1 MDEVGVNKAIISIFS
16 SDYQSAEFMKSMRD
30 LASLAGVLKELSTE
44 KMYDSPIEIIRFL
57 NVIQL
62 INEASLGIKNPID
75 NEEVLYYRYRSTYL
89 NDQEPPSMSLINRMV
104 TILERNNWVVK
115 QTRQIKL
122 RDRGKR
128 LMDGLIRMGN
138 DALAYH
144 LQDDI
149 GRSLFQARRDAEI
162 SEAYDDQ
169 GISGGNKIASM
180 IYNVEEAI
188 KQLEE
193 RQLELLADR
202 NALPQLEKINQL
214 MTELEIKLNE
224 RMQQFTTIE
233 ESTIMSDLMRRS
245 TAAISKGTN
254 LSLSL
259 LTKYIQFV
267 NMQLTPTVNVISPDK
282 VRQFILA
289 MYTPEVN
296 PNIPTAHD
304 ILSFMEQDKYEG
316 ESMDGLWVPVKFAAP
331 IGTQDIEEAIEY
343 LKTYEPKVEKPF
355 IPHEEPVYEET
366 LMDERSLQEA
376 MQDASWKMTK
386 SLIETDRIED
396 YISTNGETE
405 LEELMIEAS
414 SNKWHDAILSLLAVS
429 ALTSNKKIKQR
440 TVQETKDY
448 EKQWEWIDND
458 DKRFTVRKYVN
469 DDE

>member
-1 MDEVGVNKAIISIFS
+1 MGVNKSVISIFT
-16 SDYQSAEFMKSMRD
+16 SDYQTAEFMKSMRD

-62 INEASLGIKNPID
+62 INEASLGIKEPID

-89 NDQEPPSMSLINRMV
+89 DDPEPPTMQLINRML

-214 MTELEIKLNE
+214 MTELELKLNE
-224 RMQQFTTIE
+224 RLQQFVTVE
-233 ESTIMSDLMRRS
+233 DSTIMSDLMRRS

-259 LTKYIQFV
+259 LTKYINFV
-267 NMQLTPTVNVISPDK
+267 NMQLTPTANVISPEK
-282 VRQFILA
+282 VRQFIVA
-289 MYTPEVN
+289 MYTPEAN

-316 ESMDGLWVPVKFAAP
+316 ESMDGLWIPVKFAAP
-331 IGTQDIEEAIEY
+331 IGTQDITYAIEY
-343 LKTYEPKVEKPF
+343 LRTYEPKIDKPL
-355 IPHEEPVYEET
+355 ISKEEPLYEET
-366 LMDERSLQEA
+366 VMDDRSLKEA

-386 SLIETDRIED
+386 SLIETERIEE
-396 YISTNGETE
+396 YITNNGETE
-405 LEELMIEAS
+405 LEELIVEAS

-429 ALTSNKKIKQR
+429 ALTSNKKIKQKA
-440 TVQETKDY
+440 VQQTKDY
-448 EKQWEWIDND
+448 EKQWEWIDDD
-458 DKRFTVRKYVN
+458 DKRYTVRKYTN

>member
-1 MDEVGVNKAIISIFS
+1 MGVNQSVISIFT
-16 SDYQSAEFMKSMRD
+16 SDYQTAEFMKSMRD
-30 LASLAGVLKELSTE
+30 LASLAGVLKELSSE

-62 INEASLGIKNPID
+62 INEASLGIKDPID

-89 NDQEPPSMSLINRMV
+89 DDPDPPNLQLVNRMLA
-104 TILERNNWVVK
+104 ILERNNWVVK

-180 IYNVEEAI
+180 VYNVEEAI

-214 MTELEIKLNE
+214 MKELELKLNE
-224 RMQQFTTIE
+224 RLQQFATVE

-245 TAAISKGTN
+245 TAAISRGTN

-259 LTKYIQFV
+259 LTKYIRFV
-267 NMQLTPTVNVISPDK
+267 NMQLTPTANIISPDK
-282 VRQFILA
+282 IRQFILA
-289 MYTPEVN
+289 MHTPEAN

-304 ILSFMEQDKYEG
+304 ILSFMEQDKYE
-316 ESMDGLWVPVKFAAP
+316 EEAMDGLWVPVKFAAP
-331 IGTQDIEEAIEY
+331 IGSQDIEDAIQY
-343 LKTYEPKVEKPF
+343 LKTYEPKLEKPLV
-355 IPHEEPVYEET
+355 PQEEPEYEET

-386 SLIETDRIED
+386 SLIETERIEE
-396 YISTNGETE
+396 YLIKNEETE
-405 LEELMIEAS
+405 LEELIVEAS
-414 SNKWHDAILSLLAVS
+414 STKWHDAVLSLLAVS
-429 ALTSNKKIKQR
+429 ALTSNKKINQR
-440 TVQETKDY
+440 IVQETKDY
-448 EKQWEWIDND
+448 EKEWEWIDDD
-458 DKRFTVRKYVN
+458 DKRFTIRKYVN

>member
-1 MDEVGVNKAIISIFS
+1 MDVKAPISIFT
-16 SDYQSAEFMKSMRD
+16 SDYQTAEFLKSMRD

-62 INEASLGIKNPID
+62 INEASLGIKDSID
-75 NEEVLYYRYRSTYL
+75 NEEVLYYRYQSTYPQD
-89 NDQEPPSMSLINRMV
+89 NEPPTLAQITRML
-104 TILERNNWVVK
+104 TILERNNWIIK
-115 QTRQIKL
+115 QSRQIKM
-122 RDRGKR
+122 RDRGKN

-138 DALAYH
+138 DALAYY

-162 SEAYDDQ
+162 SAAYDDQ

-214 MTELEIKLNE
+214 MLELETKLNE
-224 RMQQFTTIE
+224 RLQQFGTVE
-233 ESTIMSDLMRRS
+233 ESTKMSDLMRRG
-245 TAAISKGTN
+245 TAAISKGTS

-259 LTKYIQFV
+259 LTKYIRFV
-267 NMQLTPTVNVISPDK
+267 NMQLTPTADTISPEK

-289 MYTPEVN
+289 MHSPAANT
-296 PNIPTAHD
+296 NIPTAHD
-304 ILSFMEQDKYEG
+304 ILSFMEQNQYEQ
-316 ESMDGLWVPVKFAAP
+316 EAMDGLWVPVKFAAP
-331 IGTQDIEEAIEY
+331 IGLQDITDAVHY
-343 LKTYEPKVEKPF
+343 LETYEPKLEKPMSYQLE
-355 IPHEEPVYEET
+355 HEYEEIE
-366 LMDERSLQEA
+366 MDVRPIKEA
-376 MQDASWKMTK
+376 LQDASWKMTQ
-386 SLIETDRIED
+386 SLIDTERIEN
-396 YISTNGETE
+396 YLTEHGETE
-405 LEELMIEAS
+405 MEELIVESS

-429 ALTSNKKIKQR
+429 ALTSNNKVEQQPIEQ
-440 TVQETKDY
+440 TKDY
-448 EKQWEWIDND
+448 EKKWEWIDDD
-458 DKRFTVRKYVN
+458 DKRFTIRQYPY

>member
-1 MDEVGVNKAIISIFS
+1 MGVNESIISIFS
-16 SDYQSAEFMKSMRD
+16 SDYQTAEFMKSMRD
-30 LASLAGVLKELSTE
+30 LASLAGVLKELSSE

-62 INEASLGIKNPID
+62 INEASLGIKDPID
-75 NEEVLYYRYRSTYL
+75 NEDVLYYRYRSTYL
-89 NDQEPPSMSLINRMV
+89 NDPQPPTLQAINRMLS
-104 TILERNNWVVK
+104 ILERNNWVVK

-214 MTELEIKLNE
+214 MGELEIKLNE
-224 RMQQFTTIE
+224 RMQQFITIE
-233 ESTIMSDLMRRS
+233 ESTVMSDLMRRS

-259 LTKYIQFV
+259 LTKYINFV
-267 NMQLTPTVNVISPDK
+267 NMQLTPTVNMISPEK
-282 VRQFILA
+282 VRQFIIA
-289 MYTPEVN
+289 MYTPEAN

-331 IGTQDIEEAIEY
+331 IGTHDIEDAIEY
-343 LKTYEPKVEKPF
+343 LRTYEPKIEKP
-355 IPHEEPVYEET
+355 ITPQQEPEYEET
-366 LMDERSLQEA
+366 VMDERSLQEA

-386 SLIETDRIED
+386 SLIETDRIEE
-396 YISTNGETE
+396 YLTVNGETE
-405 LEELMIEAS
+405 LEELIIEAS

-429 ALTSNKKIKQR
+429 ALTSNKKIKQSP
-440 TVQETKDY
+440 VQQTKDF
-448 EKQWEWIDND
+448 EKEWEWIDDD

>member
-1 MDEVGVNKAIISIFS
+1 MGVNKSVVSIFT
-16 SDYQSAEFMKSMRD
+16 SDYQTAEFMKSMRD

-62 INEASLGIKNPID
+62 INEASLGIKDPID
-75 NEEVLYYRYRSTYL
+75 NEEVIYYRYRSTYL
-89 NDQEPPSMSLINRMV
+89 SDPEPPTLQAITRML

-115 QTRQIKL
+115 QTSQIKL

-144 LQDDI
+144 LHDDI

-188 KQLEE
+188 QQLED

-214 MTELEIKLNE
+214 MNELEIKLNE
-224 RMQQFTTIE
+224 RLQQFSTIE
-233 ESTIMSDLMRRS
+233 ESTIMSDLMRRG

-259 LTKYIQFV
+259 LNKYIRFV
-267 NMQLTPTVNVISPDK
+267 NMQLTPKATIISPEK

-289 MYTPEVN
+289 MHTPKEN
-296 PNIPTAHD
+296 PNIPNAHD
-304 ILSFMEQDKYEG
+304 ILSFMEQDKYPG

-331 IGTQDIEEAIEY
+331 IGPQDIDDAIDY
-343 LKTYEPKVEKPF
+343 LKTYEPKIDKPLVAQ
-355 IPHEEPVYEET
+355 EEPEFEET
-366 LMDERSLQEA
+366 TMDERSLQEA
-376 MQDASWKMTK
+376 MEDASWKMTK
-386 SLIETDRIED
+386 SLIETDRIEK
-396 YISTNGETE
+396 YIEANDEPE
-405 LEELMIEAS
+405 LEELIIEAS

-429 ALTSNKKIKQR
+429 ALTSNNKIKQQP
-440 TVQETKDY
+440 VQQTKNY
-448 EKQWEWIDND
+448 EKQWEWIDDD
-458 DKRFTVRKYVN
+458 DKRFTVRKHTN